1 MSAVSIS
8 RWGNSLGVRLPQF
21 VARSAN
27 LKEGD
32 PVTVSLRDGEIIL
45 KPVRAKPDV
54 NALIKKITAKN
65 RHAAVDFGQDRGSE
79 IVEW

>member
-1 MSAVSIS
+1 MSAALIS

-27 LKEGD
+27 LKAGD
-32 PVTVSLRDGEIIL
+32 PVTISLRDGEIIL
-45 KPVRAKPDV
+45 KPVRVKPDV
-54 NALIKKITAKN
+54 NALIAKITPKN
-65 RHAAVDFGQDRGSE
+65 RHAAVDFGSERGSE